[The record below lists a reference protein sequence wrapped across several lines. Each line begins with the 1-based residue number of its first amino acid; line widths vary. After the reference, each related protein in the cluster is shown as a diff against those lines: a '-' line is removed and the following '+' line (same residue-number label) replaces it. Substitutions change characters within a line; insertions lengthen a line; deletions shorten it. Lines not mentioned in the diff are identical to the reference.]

1 MGLRIYNT
9 LKARK
14 EDFVPRDKGKVAM
27 YVCGP
32 TVYYYIHIGNARCY
46 INFDTIK
53 RYLKYK
59 GYDVFHVQNFTDVD
73 DKVIN
78 QAKEEGITAE
88 EVARKYTKAFL
99 ADMKRLKVDPPDVMP
114 KATETISDMIEMIKA
129 LIDKKHAY
137 VVDGD
142 VYFDVSTMSDYGK
155 LSHRSIDELEAGA
168 RVEVDPRKKDP
179 VDFALWKAAKPD
191 EPKWPSPWGEGR
203 PGWHIECSTMSL
215 KYLGMSF
222 DIHGGGQ
229 DLIFPHHENEIA
241 QSESYLSKK
250 PFVRYWLH
258 NGFITVEGEK
268 MAKSVGNIIL
278 VRDVLNRYDAEAFRM
293 LVLGTHYRSPV
304 DFAEAKLKEAS
315 KSYERLNNL
324 VGNLDRVI
332 EDHRKGKLEELSS
345 PEGERRLRQI
355 IDQGYSQF
363 EQAMDDDFNTADALG
378 ALFKMTRDVN
388 VFIGTKEALSLD
400 ELDLLEEVKGAI
412 LKLGDVLGLEF
423 VSFSSLAED
432 SELWELI
439 NLRDKLRREKKWQE
453 ADEIR
458 ARLAG
463 QNVILED
470 TKRGTKAR
478 IRRKL

>member
-1 MGLRIYNT
+1 MGLRVYNT
-9 LKARK
+9 LTAKK

-46 INFDTIK
+46 LNFDTIK

-78 QAKEEGITAE
+78 QAAEEGIAAE
-88 EVARKYTKAFL
+88 EVAEKYTEAFL
-99 ADMKRLKVDPPDVMP
+99 EDMKNLKVDPPDVMP
-114 KATETISDMIEMIKA
+114 TATETIPEMIEMIKV

-142 VYFDVSTMSDYGK
+142 VYFDVSTMPDYGK
-155 LSHRSIDELEAGA
+155 LSHHSVEELEAGA

-179 VDFALWKAAKPD
+179 ADFALWKAAKPG

-215 KYLGMSF
+215 KYLGISF

-241 QSESYLSKK
+241 QSESYLGKK

-268 MAKSVGNIIL
+268 MAKSVGNIVL
-278 VRDVLNRYDAEAFRM
+278 VRDALKKYEPEAIRM
-293 LVLGTHYRSPV
+293 LVLGTDYRSPLN
-304 DFAEAKLKEAS
+304 FSEAKLREAG

-332 EDHRKGKLEELSS
+332 EDHKKEKVEKLSS
-345 PEGERRLRQI
+345 SEGEKQLRRI
-355 IDQGYSQF
+355 IDEGYRQF
-363 EQAMDDDFNTADALG
+363 KGAMDDDFNTADALG

-388 VFIGTKEALSLD
+388 AFIGVKEEFSLD
-400 ELDLLEEVKGAI
+400 ELDLLEEVKEVI
-412 LKLGDVLGLEF
+412 LKLGGVLGLEF
-423 VSFSSLAED
+423 ASFTPLGKD

-458 ARLAG
+458 ARLAS

-478 IRRKL
+478 TRRKL